1 MTFEEFK
8 SIAFSFPEV
17 QESLHFEKTSLRIK
31 NKIFATYDF
40 GMHSATL
47 KLSEVDQDVFTKMN
61 PGKIYPVPN
70 KWGKQGWTIVEL
82 GTLEKDILKD
92 ALTCA
97 YCTVAPKK
105 LAVLVQRDL

>member
-8 SIAFSFPEV
+8 SIAHSFPEV
-17 QESLHFEKTSLRIK
+17 QESPHFEKTSLRIK
-31 NKIFATYDF
+31 NKIFATYDL
-40 GMHSATL
+40 GKHSAIL

-61 PGKIYPVPN
+61 SGKIYPVPN

>member
-8 SIAFSFPEV
+8 SIAYSFPEV
-17 QESLHFEKTSLRIK
+17 QEAPHFEKTSLRIK
-31 NKIFATYDF
+31 NKIFATYDSNK
-40 GMHSATL
+40 HTATL
-47 KLSEVDQDVFTKMN
+47 KISEVDQDVFTKMK

-82 GTLEKDILKD
+82 ETLEKDILKD

-97 YCTVAPKK
+97 YCEVAPKK
-105 LAVLVQRDL
+105 LAVLVRRDL